1 MSLFNARF
9 PGPLL
14 ALLRFSSGALLVFFH
29 GWGKANDAYGYL
41 LHGGEWPLKLVAGNI
56 GFPLPTLF
64 ALAATLAEFLG
75 GILLAIGLFTRQ
87 AAAALTVSMAVA
99 VYYHLSSDMRF
110 ELAALYLA
118 ISLAFCLG
126 PATPFSADGML
137 QKRQR
142 RP

>member
-1 MSLFNARF
+1 MSIFNARF

-29 GWGKANDAYGYL
+29 GW
-41 LHGGEWPLKLVAGNI
+41 GNI